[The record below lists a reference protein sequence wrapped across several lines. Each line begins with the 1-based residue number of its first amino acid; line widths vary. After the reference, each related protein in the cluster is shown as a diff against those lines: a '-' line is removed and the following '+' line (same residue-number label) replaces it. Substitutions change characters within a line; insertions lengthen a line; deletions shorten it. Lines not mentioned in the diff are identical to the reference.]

1 MAGGHLNRRVP
12 QLRVAGK
19 NTVLFD
25 DGIAEDVFFA
35 AIQVPKVAKSYCNVP
50 GLFGCVP
57 WQSHHYVGVDCADV
71 LMAAAC
77 LYSTTGAQGISLLL
91 FLENSEYVN
100 LIFD

>member
-50 GLFGCVP
+50 GLVQECRPGGEMNVSFSRGTQLP
-57 WQSHHYVGVDCADV
+57 FIAPEN
-71 LMAAAC
+71 
-77 LYSTTGAQGISLLL
+77 IS
-91 FLENSEYVN
+91 ER
-100 LIFD
+100 